1 VQLNK
6 VARARARRQEVSS
19 LEDFTFS
26 QYRGVIFDGDHWP
39 RFETVFSRPRD
50 FLQIDFERVNALR
63 NDVFHFRRAIGP
75 RDTDRLRRFRD
86 MLRYDRD
93 MHLQQQAEGNSPGI
107 ILARHPR

>member
-1 VQLNK
+1 
-6 VARARARRQEVSS
+6 
-19 LEDFTFS
+19 
-26 QYRGVIFDGDHWP
+26 
-39 RFETVFSRPRD
+39 
-50 FLQIDFERVNALR
+50 
-63 NDVFHFRRAIGP
+63 VFHFRRAIGP